1 MQALVIQPDEEELP
15 GLVGAALVARGFS
28 LDTYVI
34 QPDLHRPEGSADFP
48 ALGSHDLIVIMGSP
62 WSVYDEPIAS
72 WVEPLLGHLREAVSR
87 DVPLLG
93 ICFGAQAMSAALG
106 GVVTKGAASEFGW
119 YSIDSSEPALCG
131 PWFEFHQD
139 VFTVPDGATELGR
152 TEVGPQAFSVGRSLA
167 VQFHPEIDSDQLLRW
182 YESGEEGRLQHA
194 GFDTVAALEQ
204 TRSLESEARRR
215 VGLLVDWFLTRVANL
230 DPSGE
235 RISHQSPSEYRRL

>member
-15 GLVGAALVARGFS
+15 GLVGAALRQRGFS

-34 QPDLHRPEGSADFP
+34 QPDLHRPEGSTDFP
-48 ALGSHDLIVIMGSP
+48 PLGSHDLIVITGSP
-62 WSVYDEPIAS
+62 WSVYDEPIAA
-72 WVEPLLGHLREAVSR
+72 WVEPLLDHLRDAVAR

-106 GVVTKGAASEFGW
+106 GVVTKGVASEFGW
-119 YSIDSSEPALCG
+119 YSIDSNEPALCG

-139 VFTVPDGATELGR
+139 VFTVPEGATELGR
-152 TEVGPQAFSVGRSLA
+152 TEMGPQAFSVGRSLA
-167 VQFHPEIDSDQLLRW
+167 VQFHPEIDSEQLLRW

-204 TRSLESEARRR
+204 TRHLESDARHR
-215 VGLLVDWFLTRVANL
+215 VGLLVDWFLTGVAKL
-230 DPSGE
+230 G
-235 RISHQSPSEYRRL
+235 RPSEVRTHTTW